1 MPKCEMEGLS
11 RKLLLNNW
19 VQEQVNSGNWDGVED
34 MDTNSLSYLLIFWL
48 CDLEVTTL
56 SA

>member
-1 MPKCEMEGLS
+1 MPKCEMEELS